1 VSDAA
6 VVRVLV
12 VDHDRAS
19 RAGVGLA
26 LAGQGFEICAEAD
39 TAEAAMKAALRERP
53 ELCLVETDIP
63 GGGIAAAELL
73 LAELPGTAVVMLSA
87 TVDEAQLFAA
97 LRAGARGYLLKD
109 MNPRRLP
116 AALHGVLDGEAALP
130 RSLMGAVLDEF
141 HARERGRHANQL
153 SRLGVELTNRERQ
166 VLELLDSGHPT
177 AAIAERLSISVVT
190 VRRHVSEI
198 LRKLGA
204 PDRDSALRLVRGSDA

>member
-1 VSDAA
+1 MSDAA

>member
-1 VSDAA
+1 MSTETL
-6 VVRVLV
+6 VRVLV
-12 VDHDRAS
+12 ADHDRSS

-26 LAGQGFEICAEAD
+26 LAGEGFEICAEAD
-39 TAEAAMKAALRERP
+39 TAGAAMQAALRERP
-53 ELCLVETDIP
+53 ELCLVEADIP
-63 GGGIAAAELL
+63 GGGIPTAELL
-73 LAELPGTAVVMLSA
+73 LAELPSTAVVMLSA
-87 TVDEAQLFAA
+87 TVDDARLFAA

-116 AALHGVLDGEAALP
+116 AVLRGVLNGEAALP
-130 RSLMGAVLDEF
+130 RSLMGSVLDEF
-141 HARERGRHANQL
+141 RARERGRHASQL

-166 VLELLDSGHPT
+166 VLELLDGGHPT

-204 PDRDSALRLVRGSDA
+204 PDRASALRLLRGSGA

>member
-6 VVRVLV
+6 AVRVLV

-26 LAGQGFEICAEAD
+26 LEGKGFEICAEAD
-39 TAEAAMKAALRERP
+39 TAEAAMQAALRERP

-87 TVDEAQLFAA
+87 TVDEAQLFSA

-109 MNPRRLP
+109 MNPKRLP

-130 RSLMGAVLDEF
+130 RSLMGAVLDEL

-153 SRLGVELTNRERQ
+153 SRLGVELTTRERQ

-190 VRRHVSEI
+190 VRRHVSEV

-204 PDRDSALRLVRGSDA
+204 PDRDSALRIVRGSDA

>member
-12 VDHDRAS
+12 VDHDRAR

-26 LAGQGFEICAEAD
+26 LEGQGFEICAEAD
-39 TAEAAMKAALRERP
+39 SAEAAMQAALRERP
-53 ELCLVETDIP
+53 ELCLVEIDIP

-97 LRAGARGYLLKD
+97 LRSGARGYLLKD
-109 MNPRRLP
+109 MSPKRLP

-204 PDRDSALRLVRGSDA
+204 PDLDSALRLVRGSDA